1 MRPELF
7 CRQTC
12 LNKRPGSGTE
22 DKGKVMS
29 LILLFLLLLILMFG
43 VIVYLLKP
51 TSMEKAVEDQLASIG
66 EVQPKGSGTTILKE
80 RAVRS
85 TAVEDL
91 AQTLPWSTAASRLIK
106 QAGKNWS
113 FGSLSVFSLIAGLA
127 AYGLA
132 WLVNA
137 SSVFSILLA
146 IAVSSAPYVYLSILR
161 EVRFRRFSDL
171 LPEAVDLMSRGLRA
185 GHSIQAVLEMV
196 GNEIADP
203 VGIEFRALHKEQ
215 SLGLPIRDAMMGL
228 VDRMP
233 LDDMR
238 FLATAILLQKESGG
252 NLAQIL
258 DKTSSVIRERARL
271 RGQLR
276 IYTAQGRITGYLL
289 GAAPFIMFGLISL
302 INHDY
307 EKSLFTDPFG
317 LKMVYF
323 GLGLMVI
330 GILAIRKI
338 IDIKV

>member
-1 MRPELF
+1 
-7 CRQTC
+7 
-12 LNKRPGSGTE
+12 
-22 DKGKVMS
+22 MS

-43 VIVYLLKP
+43 VLVYLLKP
-51 TSMEKAVEDQLASIG
+51 TAMEKAVEDQLASIA
-66 EVQPKGSGTTILKE
+66 EVHAVPRDRVTILKE

-85 TAVEDL
+85 TAVEKL
-91 AQTLPWSTAASRLIK
+91 AQRLPWSPSASRLIK

-113 FGSLSVFSLIAGLA
+113 LGSVSVFSLIAGLA

-132 WLVNA
+132 SLVNA
-137 SSVFSILLA
+137 SFIASIL
-146 IAVSSAPYVYLSILR
+146 IGVAVGSAPYVYLHILR
-161 EVRFRRFSDL
+161 KVRFRRFNDL

-215 SLGLPIRDAMMGL
+215 TLGLPIREAMMGL
-228 VDRMP
+228 IERMP
-233 LDDMR
+233 MDDMR

-258 DKTSSVIRERARL
+258 DKTSAVIRERARL

-276 IYTAQGRITGYLL
+276 IYTAQGRITGWIL
-289 GAAPFIMFGLISL
+289 GAAPFVMFGLISL
-302 INHDY
+302 INHEY
-307 EKSLFTDPFG
+307 EKSLFSDPFG